1 MDQNQIA
8 IAYGIY
14 YATGEGMTVFIA
26 LAASAQHAER
36 IYRESVDEY
45 FHPCMAITQW
55 GDSSEDLEFVKPH
68 VPAAVIELLAEN
80 PPGSTEHFC
89 RTHWN
94 LS

>member
-8 IAYGIY
+8 ITYGIY
-14 YATGEGMTVFIA
+14 YATGEGMTIFVA
-26 LAASAQHAER
+26 LAASNQHAER

-45 FHPCMAITQW
+45 FHPCMAIAQW
-55 GDSSEDLEFVKPH
+55 GDSSEDLDLVKRH
-68 VPAAVIELLAEN
+68 VPLAVIELLAKN
-80 PPGSTEHFC
+80 PPASTEYFC

>member
-14 YATGEGMTVFIA
+14 YATGEGMTIFVA
-26 LAASAQHAER
+26 LAASPQHAER
-36 IYRESVDEY
+36 IYRESVDQY
-45 FHPCMAITQW
+45 FHPCMAIAQW
-55 GDSSEDLEFVKPH
+55 GDSSE
-68 VPAAVIELLAEN
+68 PA
-80 PPGSTEHFC
+80 STEYFC